1 MLTSGKANKLK
12 LTQLIGDYLIE
23 NRSVSLPGFGLLM
36 YDSTIQSIH
45 QTETVGSSFAQ
56 GSLSFRPDAKAN
68 YDEELIMFISRESGK
83 MRSLSYS
90 DLDSYFQFGHELI
103 NISKPFNI
111 EGIGTLQKSPKN
123 ELEFIQ
129 ETGTNLP
136 HHHSKGKKKIKP
148 RDSFG
153 SGQSNI
159 DSLAMHP
166 KPRVKA
172 NRILLVTVVLLTIAV
187 AYLLNS
193 KFHILEKAFS
203 TKSNTPANS
212 RPDAGAQ
219 TDSSAVAITTKS
231 TGADATKGNFNVILE
246 LAKKDRAIKRFA
258 ELKEWGHDIRMTT
271 QDSQRFKLFIPI
283 LAPIA
288 DTARHK
294 DSLRLFFDKNVWIE
308 IPANE

>member
-36 YDSTIQSIH
+36 YDSTIRSIH
-45 QTETVGSSFAQ
+45 DTEAGVSLFAQ
-56 GSLSFRPDAKAN
+56 GSLSFRPDSKAD
-68 YDEELIMFISRESGK
+68 YDEELILFISKESGK

-111 EGIGTLQKSPKN
+111 EGIGTLQKTPKN

-129 ETGTNLP
+129 EIGTNLP
-136 HHHSKGKKKIKP
+136 YHQSKGKKKIRP

-166 KPRVKA
+166 KRNMATNK
-172 NRILLVTVVLLTIAV
+172 ILIVAVVLLTIAV

-193 KFHILEKAFS
+193 KFHILGKRFS
-203 TKSNTPANS
+203 TDFNNSIPQKSNEGILS
-212 RPDAGAQ
+212 DA
-219 TDSSAVAITTKS
+219 TTE
-231 TGADATKGNFNVILE
+231 TTATETTQPDATKGNFNVILE
-246 LAKKDRAIKRFA
+246 VAKKDRAFKRYT
-258 ELKEWGHDIRMTT
+258 ELKVWGHDIRMETE
-271 QDSQRFKLFIPI
+271 DSLRFKLFIPI

-288 DTARHK
+288 DTTRHK

-308 IPANE
+308 IPADE

>member
-36 YDSTIQSIH
+36 YDSTIQTI
-45 QTETVGSSFAQ
+45 QDTEAGAPLFAQ
-56 GSLSFRPDAKAN
+56 GSLSFKPDSKAD
-68 YDEELIMFISRESGK
+68 YDEKLIMFISRESGK

-111 EGIGTLQKSPKN
+111 EGIGTLQKTPKN

-129 ETGTNLP
+129 ETPTNQP
-136 HHHSKGKKKIKP
+136 YNHTKGKKKIKP

-166 KPRVKA
+166 KRNVVKTRVLLA
-172 NRILLVTVVLLTIAV
+172 TIILLAIAV
-187 AYLLNS
+187 AYLMNA
-193 KFHILEKAFS
+193 KFNFLGKDL
-203 TKSNTPANS
+203 KSNFLITNANK
-212 RPDAGAQ
+212 PTITQAD
-219 TDSSAVAITTKS
+219 SAVKNIAISNINPGTS
-231 TGADATKGNFNVILE
+231 NAPFNVVLE
-246 LAKKDRAIKRFA
+246 VAKKERAFKRFA
-258 ELKEWGHDIRMTT
+258 ELKQWGHDIRMSTD
-271 QDSQRFKLFIPI
+271 DSLRFKLFIPV
-283 LAPIA
+283 LAPIT
-288 DTARHK
+288 DTTRHK
-294 DSLRLFFDKNVWIE
+294 DSLRVFFDKKVWIE
-308 IPANE
+308 IPADE

>member
-36 YDSTIQSIH
+36 YDSTIQTIH
-45 QTETVGSSFAQ
+45 DTEAGAPLFAQ
-56 GSLSFRPDAKAN
+56 GSLSFKPDTKAD

-111 EGIGTLQKSPKN
+111 EGIGTLQKTPKN

-129 ETGTNLP
+129 ETATNLP
-136 HHHSKGKKKIKP
+136 YNQTKGKKKIKP

-166 KPRVKA
+166 KRNVLKTRVLLGTI
-172 NRILLVTVVLLTIAV
+172 ILLAIAV
-187 AYLLNS
+187 AYLLNA
-193 KFHILEKAFS
+193 KFNFLGKDLKPNFLITNANKPAIPQADS
-203 TKSNTPANS
+203 TVKNITNTTINPGTPNA
-212 RPDAGAQ
+212 P
-219 TDSSAVAITTKS
+219 
-231 TGADATKGNFNVILE
+231 FNVVLE
-246 LAKKDRAIKRFA
+246 VAKKERAFKRFA
-258 ELKEWGHDIRMTT
+258 ELKEWGHDIRMATD
-271 QDSQRFKLFIPI
+271 DSLRFKLFIPV

-288 DTARHK
+288 DTTRHK
-294 DSLRLFFDKNVWIE
+294 DSLRVFFDKKVWIE
-308 IPANE
+308 IPADE